1 MNKDIWWLIFVLI
14 IIGIVW
20 GAQFRGGGLVPP
32 GSPPEV
38 PPGPPIEIPPP
49 AIPPGNPPNQ
59 GEKSKEPK
67 IRINQNGIFQS
78 KAEEE
83 YIVLENIDFE
93 DRKPVT
99 LSDLTLKNRS
109 KETARVGKD
118 ENGNNIILKYGE
130 SAVIT
135 SGASPISQNFKLN
148 KCSGYFNQ
156 RADFTPYI
164 ISLCPQLKDRA
175 DIKNL
180 NNRCLDYLDSLQQCF
195 LPTLNADTEINAECA
210 QFVSQHASYAGCVAD
225 HKNDEDFDK
234 KEWRIFL
241 GRTAELWNNKHEDIQ
256 LLDASNNLIAETSY

>member
-20 GAQFRGGGLVPP
+20 SVQFKGGGLVPSGP
-32 GSPPEV
+32 SSDMPPE
-38 PPGPPIEIPPP
+38 
-49 AIPPGNPPNQ
+49 GNPPVEISPPAVPPDQND
-59 GEKSKEPK
+59 KSKEPK
-67 IRINQNGIFQS
+67 IGINQGGAFQS

-93 DRKPVT
+93 EKQTIT

-109 KETARVGKD
+109 KETIRIGKD

-130 SAVIT
+130 SAVIV
-135 SGASPISQNFKLN
+135 SGESPIFQNFKLN

-164 ISLCPQLKDRA
+164 ISFCPQLKDRA
-175 DIKNL
+175 DTKNL

-195 LPTLNADTEINAECA
+195 LPTLNADTDINAECA

-225 HKNDEDFDK
+225 YKNDEGFDK

-241 GRTAELWNNKHEDIQ
+241 GRASQLWNDKRETIQ
-256 LLDASNNLIAETSY
+256 LLDKQSNLIAETSY